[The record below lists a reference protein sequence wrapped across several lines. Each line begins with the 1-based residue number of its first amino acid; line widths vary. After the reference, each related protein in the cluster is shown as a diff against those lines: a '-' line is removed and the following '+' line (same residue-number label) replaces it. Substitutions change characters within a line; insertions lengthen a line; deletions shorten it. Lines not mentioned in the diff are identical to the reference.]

1 MCLHELFTNKVL
13 SEYFYSLQTF
23 QECSTAS
30 SERSNST
37 PTDSDSFS
45 DSVTTEEKL
54 AGLPR
59 KRQSA
64 LKGNTSA
71 KRRKNEELRRD
82 LEKRVWKLMQRY
94 KQRGRAPDEA
104 MKRLF
109 GIVYTRITTEFLH
122 DQLNTLIPYV
132 DSQRKMGIEP
142 FRSISQEQIRHCATV
157 HELFDLFGFTEAWLN
172 TDNFMDVIEAVSSP
186 ARDSAKYCMKVYRS
200 IVREVCRE
208 VFLKNL
214 PEAFHEAL
222 KPTKL
227 SPFRSLIT
235 VTYEK
240 ELKDF
245 NLTDLL
251 ENREYLHRLLKIPLQ
266 CFEFLKAESTHST
279 TVYWEVDAPY
289 TAHAILDIR
298 QGQIFWLLME
308 RGVIDFHIEGATHL
322 SLRGRH
328 VPQLIKNAL
337 LKNQKLIELT
347 EVCLHV
353 CMFLSI
359 ESIILGVTIGTFTC
373 SDIQPTIPSSS
384 CTGCDRP
391 AT

>member
-1 MCLHELFTNKVL
+1 M
-13 SEYFYSLQTF
+13 F
-23 QECSTAS
+23 QEHSTTG
-30 SERSNST
+30 SERSSHVILIS
-37 PTDSDSFS
+37 DSDSIP
-45 DSVTTEEKL
+45 DSENAEEI
-54 AGLPR
+54 AVR
-59 KRQSA
+59 RSA
-64 LKGNTSA
+64 MKGKTSA
-71 KRRKNEELRRD
+71 KRQKV
-82 LEKRVWKLMQRY
+82 LEKLHIELEIHVQELVIGYRK
-94 KQRGRAPDEA
+94 RGRAPDVTL
-104 MKRLF
+104 KSLF
-109 GIVYTRITTEFLH
+109 GIVYARITENILH
-122 DQLNTLIPYV
+122 DQLRRLIIFV
-132 DSQRKMGIEP
+132 DSQRRLRNEP
-142 FRSISQEQIRHCATV
+142 FTSISQEEIKSCTDV
-157 HELFDLFGFTEAWLN
+157 HELFALLGFPEAWLN
-172 TDNFMDVIEAVSSP
+172 TGNFMDVLAAVHSP
-186 ARDSAKYCMKVYRS
+186 ARDSAMYCMKVYHS

-214 PEAFHEAL
+214 PEKFHNEL
-222 KPTKL
+222 KKAVKPST
-227 SPFRSLIT
+227 FQSLIT
-235 VTYEK
+235 VTYKK

-245 NLTDLL
+245 SLADLL

-279 TVYWEVDAPY
+279 TVYWVVDAIY

-337 LKNQKLIELT
+337 LKNQNLIELT

-359 ESIILGVTIGTFTC
+359 ESIILCVTVGTFTC

>member
-1 MCLHELFTNKVL
+1 M
-13 SEYFYSLQTF
+13 
-23 QECSTAS
+23 
-30 SERSNST
+30 
-37 PTDSDSFS
+37 
-45 DSVTTEEKL
+45 
-54 AGLPR
+54 
-59 KRQSA
+59 
-64 LKGNTSA
+64 KGKTSA
-71 KRRKNEELRRD
+71 KRQKVLEELHIE
-82 LEKRVWKLMQRY
+82 LEFDVQRLVLSF
-94 KQRGRAPDEA
+94 KTSGQAPDVLL
-104 MKRLF
+104 KSLF
-109 GIVYTRITTEFLH
+109 GIVYTRITEVILH
-122 DQLNTLIPYV
+122 DQLNMLRTYV
-132 DSQRKMGIEP
+132 DTQKSMKNEP
-142 FRSISQEQIRHCATV
+142 FTSISEEQIRHCKKV
-157 HELFDLFGFTEAWLN
+157 HELFAHLGFSKAWLN
-172 TDNFMDVIEAVSSP
+172 TGNFMNMLAVVHRP
-186 ARDSAKYCMKVYRS
+186 ARDSAMYCMKVYHT

-214 PEAFHEAL
+214 PETFHKEL
-222 KPTKL
+222 KAVKP
-227 SPFRSLIT
+227 SRFRSLIT
-235 VTYEK
+235 VTYKK

-251 ENREYLHRLLKIPLQ
+251 ENRKYLHRLLKIPLD
-266 CFEFLKAESTHST
+266 CFEFLKAKSTHST
-279 TVYWEVDAPY
+279 TVYWVVDAIY

-298 QGQIFWLLME
+298 QGRIFWLLME
-308 RGVIDFHIEGATHL
+308 TGVIDFHIEGATHL

-337 LKNQKLIELT
+337 LKNQNLIELT